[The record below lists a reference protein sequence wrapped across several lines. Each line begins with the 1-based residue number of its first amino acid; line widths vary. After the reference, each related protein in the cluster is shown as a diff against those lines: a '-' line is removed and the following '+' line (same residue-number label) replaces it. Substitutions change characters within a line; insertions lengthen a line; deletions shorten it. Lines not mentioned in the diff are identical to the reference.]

1 MKIVLIYVAAVNLA
15 GMLAVF
21 LDKWRA
27 QREKWRIRER
37 TLFLF
42 ALLGGTP
49 GVYAAMRLCRHKTLH
64 KRFMWGLPAIFALQ
78 IALVC
83 AAAYFWYTRFGFPVR

>member
-1 MKIVLIYVAAVNLA
+1 MKIVLIYFAAVNLA

-21 LDKWRA
+21 LDKWRV
-27 QREKWRIRER
+27 RER

>member
-1 MKIVLIYVAAVNLA
+1 MKIILIYFAAVNLA

-64 KRFMWGLPAIFALQ
+64 KRFMWGLPAIFVLQ
-78 IALVC
+78 IALAC

>member
-1 MKIVLIYVAAVNLA
+1 MKILLVYLAAVNLA

-27 QREKWRIRER
+27 KREAWRIRER
-37 TLFLF
+37 TFFLF

-49 GVYAAMRLCRHKTLH
+49 GVYAAMRLVRHKTLH
-64 KRFMWGLPAIFALQ
+64 KRFMWGLPAIFVLQ
-78 IALVC
+78 TVLICV
-83 AAAYFWYTRFGFPVR
+83 AAHFWYTHFGFPVR